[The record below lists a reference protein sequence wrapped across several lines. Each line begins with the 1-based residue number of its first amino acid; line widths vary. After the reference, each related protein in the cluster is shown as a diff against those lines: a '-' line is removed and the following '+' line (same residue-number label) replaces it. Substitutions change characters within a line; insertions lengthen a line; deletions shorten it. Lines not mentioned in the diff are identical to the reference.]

1 MALFRIVYVSEATGS
16 VGSGLMPLID
26 IIGVSEQ
33 NNRRDHLTG
42 VLMRHDGRFLQIL
55 EGARADLNRVM
66 ARVSKDGRH
75 DNLRILSDQP
85 ILERLFP
92 AWAMGRLEA
101 TPEVE
106 AFLAT
111 DMTQADVPAEVDR
124 LLAGLVQTTADAV

>member
-66 ARVSKDGRH
+66 ARVSKDRRH

-106 AFLAT
+106 AFLAI

>member
-66 ARVSKDGRH
+66 ARVSKDRRH

-124 LLAGLVQTTADAV
+124 LLAGLVQTKADAV

>member
-1 MALFRIVYVSEATGS
+1 MALFRIVYLSEATGS

-42 VLMRHDGRFLQIL
+42 VLMRHDGRFLQVL

-66 ARVSKDGRH
+66 ARVSKDRRH
-75 DNLRILSDQP
+75 DNLRVLSDQP
-85 ILERLFP
+85 ISERLFP
-92 AWAMGRLEA
+92 DWAMARLEA

-111 DMTQADVPAEVDR
+111 DMTQADVPAELDR
-124 LLAGLVQTTADAV
+124 LLSGLVQTTADAV

>member
-66 ARVSKDGRH
+66 ARVSKDRRH

-106 AFLAT
+106 AFLAI

-124 LLAGLVQTTADAV
+124 LLAGLVQTKADAV

>member
-16 VGSGLMPLID
+16 VGFGLMPLID

-66 ARVSKDGRH
+66 ARVSKDRRH

>member
-1 MALFRIVYVSEATGS
+1 MALFRIVYLSEATGS

-66 ARVSKDGRH
+66 ARVSKDRRH
-75 DNLRILSDQP
+75 DNLCILSDQP
-85 ILERLFP
+85 ISERLFP

-124 LLAGLVQTTADAV
+124 LLLGLVQTTADAV

>member
-42 VLMRHDGRFLQIL
+42 VLMRHDGRFLQVL

-66 ARVSKDGRH
+66 ARLSRDRRH
-75 DNLRILSDQP
+75 ENLRIVSDQSVP
-85 ILERLFP
+85 ERLFP
-92 AWAMGRLEA
+92 NWAMARLET
-101 TPEVE
+101 TPEAE
-106 AFLAT
+106 AFMASDLMQHDAAAH
-111 DMTQADVPAEVDR
+111 ADRV
-124 LLAGLVQTTADAV
+124 LAGLVEGMADAV

>member
-1 MALFRIVYVSEATGS
+1 MALFRIVYVSEAAGS

-42 VLMRHDGRFLQIL
+42 VLMRHDGQFLQVL

-66 ARVSKDGRH
+66 ARVSQDRRH
-75 DNLRILSDQP
+75 DNLRMLSDQP
-85 ILERLFP
+85 ISERLFP
-92 AWAMGRLEA
+92 DWAMARLET
-101 TPEVE
+101 TPDVK
-106 AFLAT
+106 AFLANGLKQT
-111 DMTQADVPAEVDR
+111 DVPAEVDR

>member
-16 VGSGLMPLID
+16 VGSNLMALID

-55 EGARADLNRVM
+55 EGARTDLNRVM
-66 ARVSKDGRH
+66 ARVVKDRRH
-75 DNLRILSDQP
+75 DNLCILSDRP
-85 ILERLFP
+85 ISQRLFP
-92 AWAMGRLEA
+92 DWAMARLEA

-106 AFLAT
+106 AFMTGDL
-111 DMTQADVPAEVDR
+111 TQAEASGGVDR
-124 LLAGLVQTTADAV
+124 LLAGLGQATADAI

>member
-42 VLMRHDGRFLQIL
+42 VLMRHEGRFLQVL
-55 EGARADLNRVM
+55 EGARSDLNRVM
-66 ARVSKDGRH
+66 ARVSQDRRH

-85 ILERLFP
+85 ISERLFP
-92 AWAMGRLEA
+92 DWAMARLET
-101 TPEVE
+101 TPDVE
-106 AFLAT
+106 AFLANGLK
-111 DMTQADVPAEVDR
+111 QADVPAEVDR

>member
-33 NNRRDHLTG
+33 SNRRDHLTG
-42 VLMRHDGRFLQIL
+42 VLMRHDGRFLQVL

-66 ARVSKDGRH
+66 ARVTKDRRH

-85 ILERLFP
+85 ISERLFP
-92 AWAMGRLEA
+92 AWAMARLEA

-111 DMTQADVPAEVDR
+111 DMTLADIPAEVDR